1 MVGAREVM
9 FNGGLATGT
18 AAVVSVGV
26 WSGFLLY
33 KLSFGV
39 VSVFPLASELLTKCP
54 SVVLSD
60 PLRHANHHYFA

>member
-18 AAVVSVGV
+18 ADVVAVGI
-26 WSGFLLY
+26 WSGFLHY

-39 VSVFPLASELLTKCP
+39 VSVFPLASEL
-54 SVVLSD
+54 
-60 PLRHANHHYFA
+60 